1 MSSSFNISN
10 FKLLKKGCPNAFAK
24 IHAHY
29 NRRIFWYGKGLIRDD
44 FVIESLVQDAFLKLW
59 VHRDRVET
67 PEHIFYFLRF
77 VMKRDC
83 ISYYTRPKNKFFRNL
98 YSLEGFDNY
107 QDYMAGYDPLKDA
120 ETLKAQERKQA
131 DFDKVQRVLPLLD
144 AESSRFMELCLKY
157 GFQYKAIAQAM
168 GISITETGNKIKKS
182 IHTIKTIIDQGGTLK
197 APTVILKTQGV
208 MTQQQAEVLKLRCE
222 AKHSFAAIATALQL
236 SQKEVQNEFMA
247 AYKVLQ
253 DTQQSQSA

>member
-1 MSSSFNISN
+1 MKHITFEQL
-10 FKLLKKGCPNAFAK
+10 KLGCPKALAAV
-24 IHAHY
+24 HTEYH
-29 NRRIFWYGKGLIRDD
+29 RRLFWVGRQLLRDD

-107 QDYMAGYDPLKDA
+107 QDYMAGYDPLGDA
-120 ETLKAQERKQA
+120 ETLKDQDREQA
-131 DFDKVQRVLPLLD
+131 DFDTVKRVLPLLD

-182 IHTIKTIIDQGGTLK
+182 IHTIKTIIDQGGALK
-197 APTVILKTQGV
+197 APTVILKSQGV
-208 MTQQQAEVLKLRCE
+208 MTEQQAEVLKLRCE
-222 AKHSFAAIATALQL
+222 ARYSFAAIATVLQL
-236 SQKEVQNEFMA
+236 SQQVVHNEFMA

-253 DTQQSQSA
+253 DTQQPQSA

>member
-1 MSSSFNISN
+1 MKHITFEQL
-10 FKLLKKGCPNAFAK
+10 KLGCPKALAAVHK
-24 IHAHY
+24 EYH
-29 NRRIFWYGKGLIRDD
+29 RRLFWVGRQLLRDD

-83 ISYYTRPKNKFFRNL
+83 VSYYTRPKNKFFRNL

-107 QDYMAGYDPLKDA
+107 QDYLAGYDPSGD
-120 ETLKAQERKQA
+120 EEMLKAQERKQA
-131 DFDKVQRVLPLLD
+131 DFDKIKRVLPLLD

-197 APTVILKTQGV
+197 APTVILKSQGV

-222 AKHSFAAIATALQL
+222 AKYSFAAIATALQL
-236 SQKEVQNEFMA
+236 SQKEVHNEFMA

>member
-1 MSSSFNISN
+1 MKHITFEQLKLGCPKALAAVHTEYHRRL
-10 FKLLKKGCPNAFAK
+10 FWVGRQLLK
-24 IHAHY
+24 
-29 NRRIFWYGKGLIRDD
+29 DD

-77 VMKRDC
+77 VMKREC

-98 YSLEGFDNY
+98 YSLESFDNY
-107 QDYMAGYDPLKDA
+107 PDYLAGYDPLGDA
-120 ETLKAQERKQA
+120 ETLKVQEREQA
-131 DFDKVQRVLPLLD
+131 DLDKVKKILPLLD
-144 AESSRFMELCLKY
+144 AESSRFIALCLKY

-182 IHTIKTIIDQGGTLK
+182 IQSLKTILDQGGALQE
-197 APTVILKTQGV
+197 PTVKMKVQGV

-222 AKHSFAAIATALQL
+222 AKYSFTAIATALQL
-236 SQKEVQNEFMA
+236 SQKEVHQEFMA
-247 AYKVLQ
+247 AYKLVQ
-253 DTQQSQSA
+253 DTQQPQSA

>member
-1 MSSSFNISN
+1 MKHITFEHL
-10 FKLLKKGCPNAFAK
+10 KLGCPKALAAVHK
-24 IHAHY
+24 EYH
-29 NRRIFWYGKGLIRDD
+29 RRLFWVGRQLIRDD

-77 VMKRDC
+77 VMKREC

-107 QDYMAGYDPLKDA
+107 QDYLAGYDPLSDA
-120 ETLKAQERKQA
+120 ETLKAQEREQA
-131 DFDKVQRVLPLLD
+131 DFDTVQRVLPLLD
-144 AESSRFMELCLKY
+144 AESSRFLELCLKY

-168 GISITETGNKIKKS
+168 GISINETGNKIKKS
-182 IHTIKTIIDQGGTLK
+182 IQTLKTILDQGGALK
-197 APTVILKTQGV
+197 EPTVNIKVQGV
-208 MTQQQAEVLKLRCE
+208 MTPQQAEVLKLRCE

-236 SQKEVQNEFMA
+236 SQMEVHHAFMA